1 MSCWG
6 PNMKLL
12 PYLSLFFV
20 ALLTTTSLAA
30 AEYVT
35 PEKYQVNEYMDRYS
49 LDNQNNSLQLAC
61 EIGQFVSETY
71 NWNCDIRQLN
81 FSNHAPVYLNVFYPA
96 ADNKKGYE
104 AYYGWFGPQRK
115 EATRFTG
122 SDHKMYYTDWHNPG
136 AECYLSGLC
145 SYGVVKSYF
154 GNVTTPEENSTENES
169 TQPIIIITP
178 NETMTSVDPKPSH
191 SETVEVY
198 NNTFSNTGNQTDNNI
213 TVISASGNQSSG
225 DNSTNTVNNQGI
237 IGTIEQY
244 WFDLKNANLSNV
256 TFNFWGN

>member
-20 ALLTTTSLAA
+20 ALLTTTSLAS

-96 ADNKKGYE
+96 ADNEKGYE

-115 EATRFTG
+115 EVTRFTRQ
-122 SDHKMYYTDWHNPG
+122 DKKMYYTDWHNPG

-145 SYGVVKSYF
+145 SYGVVESYF
-154 GNVTTPEENSTENES
+154 GNVTEENRTVEEPVEDVIENES
-169 TQPIIIITP
+169 TQPVEIINSSHEDDKIIILD
-178 NETMTSVDPKPSH
+178 SS
-191 SETVEVY
+191 
-198 NNTFSNTGNQTDNNI
+198 NNTTETTKVENNTIENN
-213 TVISASGNQSSG
+213 VV
-225 DNSTNTVNNQGI
+225 NSTNTVNNQGFI
-237 IGTIEQY
+237 DSVKQY
-244 WFDLKNANLSNV
+244 FIDFKNANLSNV